1 MIESAFDRLAKRV
14 ESIYGEQRQQPQHP
28 AVFVVE
34 PLPTAKPTE
43 LDEARAVVIAFFRAV
58 PRVMLTMIAVQLLF
72 AREAWRWLRQW
83 RRMPKDG

>member
-1 MIESAFDRLAKRV
+1 MFESDFDRLAKRV

-43 LDEARAVVIAFFRAV
+43 LDEARALIVSFLRSI
-58 PRVMLTMIAVQLLF
+58 PEMLLTLAALQLLLF
-72 AREAWRWLRQW
+72 REGWRWLRSW
-83 RRMPKDG
+83 RRMPKEG